1 MCNCSCGLVGGG
13 GGVNFLK
20 GMFFSMG
27 IFFLFCISRNA
38 NFYVQ
43 RQHSV
48 LSLEGRAFLEGRI
61 LLDARTSLEDRVP
74 GGHDFTRGQGP
85 LRTGLHQGTQGV
97 VHLVICI
104 RMMEL
109 CMHVLWV
116 HWGWGGDLLKRKLCF
131 TVH

>member
-1 MCNCSCGLVGGG
+1 MCVTVRVDWLGGGG

-48 LSLEGRAFLEGRI
+48 LCHWKAGLPWKAGFCWRPGLRWRTGSLE
-61 LLDARTSLEDRVP
+61 DMTSLEDRVP
-74 GGHDFTRGQGP
+74 
-85 LRTGLHQGTQGV
+85 
-97 VHLVICI
+97 
-104 RMMEL
+104 
-109 CMHVLWV
+109 
-116 HWGWGGDLLKRKLCF
+116 
-131 TVH
+131 